1 MRREITILAA
11 WAVCI
16 IVITIVISKC
26 VAKRLIEALI
36 SYSNLL
42 NLLLLFVAAFIVSE
56 FIVLYKLRQKVI

>member
-16 IVITIVISKC
+16 IVIKNVIAKC